1 MDCNGKLALRLVL
14 LGKTGVGKSAT
25 GNTILGENL
34 FTSEAKATSVT
45 ATCTTRSRP
54 INGQSITVIDTPGL
68 YDTNMSNDVIIKE
81 TVKGVKLAAP
91 GPHAFLLVIDTR
103 RFTKEEKDTV
113 SNFQEF
119 FGDGVHKHMIVLFTR
134 GDDLEFDN
142 KSIDTYIQEAGP
154 DLQQLIS
161 ACGGRYHVFNNRNR
175 DQSQKARQRLY
186 HLRRLRDFKLLSMVL
201 RNFYTCTIENIL
213 TGNITVWFGNSTKQ
227 DRQAL
232 QRVVRSAERITH
244 AELPDLQ
251 TIYYKRCQTKARRTV
266 KDPTHHNKHFCS
278 LKTNRERLKR
288 SFFPQAIRALNQGNC
303 GDHHHHFGQTTHNHF
318 TASHGY
324 ANATL
329 TCSGPRIITTWESS
343 CGTHLQSTMIESSED
358 DRDLTISQ
366 EYHDLAKPGEKNVRM
381 NTLYRQH
388 HAEAQSSSQ
397 EPVLPPS
404 CFVATITWDINRS
417 TEAMNLHPQCPP
429 AWTSRRPYHLGTHLC
444 GDSTSGIDVHHATV
458 ERKILVACH
467 AQGRCQVRFI
477 MYQLCPQQDSMH
489 SSCR

>member
-175 DQSQKARQRLY
+175 DQSQVQNLLKKIDKMLTASNQSYYNYELFT
-186 HLRRLRDFKLLSMVL
+186 LAMENNTPTPDAMMLLSANL
-201 RNFYTCTIENIL
+201 SR
-213 TGNITVWFGNSTKQ
+213 
-227 DRQAL
+227 
-232 QRVVRSAERITH
+232 
-244 AELPDLQ
+244 LP
-251 TIYYKRCQTKARRTV
+251 
-266 KDPTHHNKHFCS
+266 
-278 LKTNRERLKR
+278 
-288 SFFPQAIRALNQGNC
+288 
-303 GDHHHHFGQTTHNHF
+303 
-318 TASHGY
+318 
-324 ANATL
+324 
-329 TCSGPRIITTWESS
+329 
-343 CGTHLQSTMIESSED
+343 
-358 DRDLTISQ
+358 
-366 EYHDLAKPGEKNVRM
+366 
-381 NTLYRQH
+381 
-388 HAEAQSSSQ
+388 
-397 EPVLPPS
+397 
-404 CFVATITWDINRS
+404 
-417 TEAMNLHPQCPP
+417 
-429 AWTSRRPYHLGTHLC
+429 
-444 GDSTSGIDVHHATV
+444 
-458 ERKILVACH
+458 
-467 AQGRCQVRFI
+467 
-477 MYQLCPQQDSMH
+477 
-489 SSCR
+489 